1 MLNPHNND
9 AINFDKCD
17 PQNMVFP
24 AMRTLQRRV
33 DTFTIDWKIH
43 QTSAST
49 QEIAS
54 AGFFAINRRRAVK
67 CFACGVGTNL
77 GITQD
82 PFLAHTLINPQCKF
96 LISQKGKAY
105 IEQILRGD
113 LAIFGCPG
121 ENKYNRDLFS
131 TPTEMQTGGEKEEEN
146 SKLLD
151 KNITENQTGDNS
163 RIAKSLKNC
172 EIRNEVVENS
182 TESRDHMEKGMC
194 LYMENAIN
202 ATTTS
207 INKNFPHSKREIDDL
222 QNDML
227 KRIVKQKICV
237 SCNRHIATILV
248 LPCHHISLC
257 KTCRFHWKTCPK
269 CNQVAAEYWTSA

>member
-1 MLNPHNND
+1 
-9 AINFDKCD
+9 
-17 PQNMVFP
+17 MVFP

-54 AGFFAINRRRAVK
+54 AGFFFAINRRRAIK

-77 GITQD
+77 GMTQD
-82 PFLAHTLINPQCKF
+82 PFLAHTIINPQCKF

-105 IEQILRGD
+105 IEQILQGD

-131 TPTEMQTGGEKEEEN
+131 TPTEMQADGEKEEEN

-163 RIAKSLKNC
+163 RIAKSSRSSKSQ
-172 EIRNEVVENS
+172 NEVVENP
-182 TESRDHMEKGMC
+182 TESQDHMEKGMC
-194 LYMENAIN
+194 SYIENAIN
-202 ATTTS
+202 ATATP
-207 INKNFPHSKREIDDL
+207 INKYSPHLKKEIDGL
-222 QNDML
+222 QNEML
-227 KRIVKQKICV
+227 KRIIKQKICV
-237 SCNRHIATILV
+237 SCNRHIATILI

-257 KTCRFHWKTCPK
+257 KTCRIHWKTCPK
-269 CNQVAAEYWTSA
+269 CNQVAAEFWTSV